1 MAAPASK
8 IAPISRTD
16 AIAILRGA
24 LARIAGPD
32 ASICKAAAERGIFC
46 RGFRQDDDEAL
57 RARYKWIDER
67 RPGISRDD
75 LEDLGDRWQLARQE
89 LHQLPTACDV
99 QAEEHDTCG
108 GWDDFSAEELSR
120 FIFEIT
126 RKRVVV
132 SETDQ

>member
-1 MAAPASK
+1 MARVATTAAPV
-8 IAPISRTD
+8 SRTA
-16 AIAILRGA
+16 AIAMLREA

-46 RGFRQDDDEAL
+46 RGFRRDDEAAL
-57 RARYKWIDER
+57 RARYQWIDER
-67 RPGISRDD
+67 RPGLSRRD

-120 FIFEIT
+120 FIFEVT
-126 RKRVVV
+126 KKRVSVAG
-132 SETDQ
+132 Q

>member
-1 MAAPASK
+1 MPTAATKAT
-8 IAPISRTD
+8 PISR
-16 AIAILRGA
+16 AAAVAMLREA

-46 RGFRQDDDEAL
+46 RGFRRDDDAAL
-57 RARYKWIDER
+57 RDRYKWIDER
-67 RPGISRDD
+67 RPGISRAD

-120 FIFEIT
+120 FIYEVMKT
-126 RKRVVV
+126 RVVV
-132 SETDQ
+132 SEA

>member
-1 MAAPASK
+1 MAAAATKP
-8 IAPISRTD
+8 ITISRTA
-16 AIAILRGA
+16 AIAMLRDA
-24 LARIAGPD
+24 LGRIAGPD
-32 ASICKAAAERGIFC
+32 ASICKVAAERGIFC
-46 RGFRQDDDEAL
+46 RGFRRDDEAGL

-67 RPGISRDD
+67 RPGLSLND

-120 FIFEIT
+120 FIFEVAK
-126 RKRVVV
+126 KRVVV
-132 SETDQ
+132 SEA